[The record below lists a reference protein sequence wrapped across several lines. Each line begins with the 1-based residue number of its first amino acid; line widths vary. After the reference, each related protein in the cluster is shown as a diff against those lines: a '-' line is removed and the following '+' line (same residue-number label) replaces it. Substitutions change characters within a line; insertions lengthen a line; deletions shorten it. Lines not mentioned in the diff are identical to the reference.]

1 MDDLELWR
9 WNDELS
15 VRQAALLAV
24 GIDPA
29 GERGSCCEDWKPHER
44 PSGYE
49 AAKQAITNALRK
61 NAITGKIT
69 PIYHYDINGNPYDE
83 EPDSVDIEL
92 SQVDVDSLKT
102 WLAGRDL
109 RPSFFF
115 PASEQ
120 APDYLSPEHPRY
132 SAKLAAAVKVWQAME
147 DSNLTSG
154 KSPSAAMSEWLTSR
168 YKELGL
174 VWKGKITKEG
184 IKEIAKV
191 ANWNPDGG
199 APKTPTSK

>member
-1 MDDLELWR
+1 MDNLDLWR
-9 WNDELS
+9 WSDELS

-29 GERGSCCEDWKPHER
+29 GETGSCCEDWKLHER

-49 AAKQAITNALRK
+49 AAKHAITNALRK

-69 PIYHYDINGNPYDE
+69 PIYYYDMNGNPYDS

-102 WLAGRDL
+102 WLAGRGV

-120 APDYLSPEHPRY
+120 APDYLSPKHPRY

-154 KSPSAAMSEWLTSR
+154 KSPPAAMSEWLTSR

-174 VWKGKITKEG
+174 VWKGKINKES

>member
-1 MDDLELWR
+1 MDNLDLWR
-9 WNDELS
+9 WSDELS

-29 GERGSCCEDWKPHER
+29 GETGSCCEDWKLHER

-49 AAKQAITNALRK
+49 AAKHAITNALRK
-61 NAITGKIT
+61 NTISGKIT

-83 EPDSVDIEL
+83 EPDSVDTEL
-92 SQVDVDSLKT
+92 SHVNVESLRV
-102 WLAGRDL
+102 WLSGL
-109 RPSFFF
+109 GVSNGFFF
-115 PASEQ
+115 PNTEQ
-120 APDYLSPEHPRY
+120 TPDYLSPKHPRY
-132 SAKLAAAVKVWQAME
+132 SEKLAAAIKVWLAME
-147 DSNLTSG
+147 DSNLIGG

-168 YKELGL
+168 YKDLGL
-174 VWKGKITKEG
+174 VWEG
-184 IKEIAKV
+184 EINKTSIREIAKV